1 LSFLA
6 PPVALVGVGL
16 LASLLPMI
24 RAARIDPA
32 TSLREG

>member
-1 LSFLA
+1 LA
-6 PPVALVGVGL
+6 AVGL